1 MDPCKS
7 EIIDQLKKDIL
18 PLQGLKTLS
27 TDNQVNLGFR
37 PMEIAF
43 PRATFPI
50 GCTHEFLSAPQHA
63 ASTTGFIAV
72 LLGKLMQKGGAA
84 VWISTSRTLF
94 PPVLNRFGA
103 EPDKIIF
110 IDLKKEKDTLYTIE
124 EALKCRQLTTVIG
137 EIDQISFKESRRLQL
152 AAEQSR
158 VTGLLIR
165 RGQGVLNTIACVSRW
180 RITSLPGELNDGMPG
195 VGFPRWNVELLK
207 IRNGQPGTWK
217 VEWSSNRLKEIR
229 ENVFSIQQIQQQK
242 TG

>member
-1 MDPCKS
+1 MNPCKS
-7 EIIDQLKKDIL
+7 DIIAQLRKDIL

-27 TDNQVNLGFR
+27 TDNHVNIGFR
-37 PMEIAF
+37 PIEMAF
-43 PRATFPI
+43 PGATFPI
-50 GCTHEFLSAPQHA
+50 GCTHEFLSTPQNVA
-63 ASTTGFIAV
+63 CTTGFIAV
-72 LLGKLMQKGGAA
+72 LLSKLMQRGGAA
-84 VWISTSRTLF
+84 IWIGASRTLF
-94 PPVLNRFGA
+94 PPALHRFGI

-137 EIDQISFKESRRLQL
+137 EIDKISFKESRRLQL

-158 VTGLLIR
+158 VTALLIR
-165 RGQGVLNTIACVSRW
+165 REQHVLNTIASVSRW

-242 TG
+242 AG